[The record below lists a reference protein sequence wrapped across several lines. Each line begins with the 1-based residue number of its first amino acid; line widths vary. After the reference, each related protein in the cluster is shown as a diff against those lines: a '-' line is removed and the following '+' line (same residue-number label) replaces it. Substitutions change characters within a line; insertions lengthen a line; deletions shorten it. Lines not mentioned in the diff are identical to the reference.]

1 MEIRAAELH
10 AAAVRGSRCSP
21 RPLNVGVRRI
31 NDERRMMMRLTL
43 ARLFVAVLL
52 LVAAPIASE
61 AQSPRTKPQ
70 VGILPPGPIAER
82 THLWESFRRGLRA
95 LGYVE
100 GQNIVLIFPSEEV
113 TPERLPHLAAELAGL
128 KVDVIVAATTGAVEA
143 ATKATRTIP
152 IVAPVSIGLVEAGL
166 VASLARPGGNVTG
179 LNYMSSDL
187 SGKRLELLTSV
198 VPKVS
203 RIAVLLNRAAPAALP
218 QMREMEGAAG
228 ALGVQLKPIEVS
240 SGRDLATAFQTAKK
254 AGAGALIALDDALL
268 FTHRARIVQLAAESR
283 LPAVYGFEAF
293 VDLGGLMSYAPD
305 VADLYRRAA
314 TYVDKILK
322 GARPADMPI
331 EQPTTFRLVI
341 NLRTAK
347 ALRLS
352 IPPTVL
358 AQADRVIE

>member
-1 MEIRAAELH
+1 M
-10 AAAVRGSRCSP
+10 V
-21 RPLNVGVRRI
+21 
-31 NDERRMMMRLTL
+31 MRLTL
-43 ARLFVAVLL
+43 TRLVVAVLL

-61 AQSPRTKPQ
+61 AQSARTKPR

-82 THLWESFRRGLRA
+82 TLLWEAFRRGLRE

-100 GQNIVLIFPSEEV
+100 GQNIALIFPSEEV

-143 ATKATRTIP
+143 ATKTTRTIP
-152 IVAPVSIGLVEAGL
+152 IVTPVSIGLVEAGL

-187 SGKRLELLTSV
+187 SGKRLELLKAI

-203 RIAVLLNRAAPAALP
+203 RIAVLLNRTAPAALP
-218 QMREMEGAAG
+218 QMREMERAAR
-228 ALGVQLKPIEVS
+228 ALGVRLKPIDVS
-240 SGRDLATAFQTAKK
+240 SGGDLTTAFQAAEK
-254 AGAGALIALDDALL
+254 GEAGALIVLDDALL
-268 FTHRARIVQLAAESR
+268 FTHRARIVKLAAESR

-305 VADLYRRAA
+305 VTELYRRAA

-322 GARPADMPI
+322 GARPADLPI
-331 EQPTTFRLVI
+331 EQPTTFQLVI

-352 IPPTVL
+352 IPPAVL
-358 AQADRVIE
+358 ARADRVIE